1 MSDRYADFLDQVIAD
16 TLAGKIQSEGQLERL
31 LSDRIEAGTGEL
43 FERNLESR
51 MATLKNTVDHEEDE
65 LKQAK
70 ATRKLRALKKLKS
83 AWERGQK
90 QRQATDACATAVQQ
104 ILRAEPSD
112 RLTFLTQA
120 LDPNQTIAFNQ
131 SHLRQLAQALR
142 QNADRASDTTE
153 AAILCQFASGLEHG
167 IRSFQ
172 ALEGD
177 IVSWIYQT
185 NRSVGFGAETQT
197 QVGPWKLWAQKVP
210 RPFLTHFFSFQAA
223 NKPASEAVTN
233 WSGLDYSDWVE
244 LAVVL
249 RGLQGGLV
257 NWFDNQPLNIQAGRH
272 LSSATFMSFAVIWS
286 ELSSGFQQLEAAAG
300 DSSEE
305 RRENRLAFAQ
315 ASFQITLQILR
326 TFAQRDNFPL
336 YGGVFAS
343 FSGTGFRQ
351 TLAYLDQPLKSVE
364 NVQEKARILTVL
376 AYSQRLMGQAR
387 EAIALH
393 EQALEL
399 SRQVGD
405 RRCEV
410 ANLNHLSRLHIDSN
424 NYEQAMAPARLA
436 LILAR
441 QEGDR
446 LGEAN
451 ALVSLGY
458 GEVMTQRHQQ
468 EAVTAET
475 LESSLASLNAA
486 QGMFEKFQF
495 SDLPSQALVSLGLG
509 VASMLLDRPNE
520 ARPVLE
526 RGLLAWQKMGDRDR
540 QGIAHSY
547 LGEACYALQDIDGAL
562 YHGALGMYVLE
573 QRGNTT
579 WRQAAALLAI
589 LQGQLGAEAFDR
601 QLNQRRGDLIA
612 QIGVDGFDYL
622 PTLLQRFRESS

>member
-51 MATLKNTVDHEEDE
+51 MASLKATVDQEEDE

-90 QRQATDACATAVQQ
+90 QRQATDACTSAVQQ

-112 RLTFLTQA
+112 RLTVLTQA
-120 LDPNQTIAFNQ
+120 LDPNQNIAFNQ
-131 SHLRQLAQALR
+131 SHLRQLARALR
-142 QNADRASDTTE
+142 QNADQASETTE

-172 ALEGD
+172 TLESH
-177 IVSWIYQT
+177 IVSWIYET
-185 NRSVGFGAETQT
+185 NRSVGFGAEAQT
-197 QVGPWKLWAQKVP
+197 QVGPWKLWSQKVP
-210 RPFLTHFFSFQAA
+210 RPFLTHFFSVQAA
-223 NKPASEAVTN
+223 NKPASEAVTD
-233 WSGLDYSDWVE
+233 WDGLDYSDWVE

-257 NWFDNQPLNIQAGRH
+257 NWFDNQPLNIQAGRN

-286 ELSSGFQQLEAAAG
+286 ELSQGFHQLEAAAG
-300 DSSEE
+300 DSAEE

-315 ASFQITLQILR
+315 ASFQIALQILR

-351 TLAYLDQPLKSVE
+351 SLTYLDQPLKSVE

-376 AYSQRLMGQAR
+376 AYSQRLLGQAR

-399 SRQVGD
+399 ARQAGD

-410 ANLNHLSRLHIDSN
+410 ANLNHLSRLQIDSN

-436 LILAR
+436 LILSR

-458 GEVMTQRHQQ
+458 GEVMTQRHQPT
-468 EAVTAET
+468 AVTAET
-475 LESSLASLNAA
+475 LESALANLNAA

-495 SDLPSQALVSLGLG
+495 SDLPSQALISLGLG

-540 QGIAHSY
+540 QGIAHAY
-547 LGEACYALQDIDGAL
+547 LGEACYALQDIDGTL
-562 YHGALGMYVLE
+562 YHGALAMYVLE

-589 LQGQLGAEAFDR
+589 VQGQLGADAFDR
-601 QLNQRRGDLIA
+601 QLKQRRGDLIA

-622 PTLLQRFRESS
+622 PTLLQRFRED